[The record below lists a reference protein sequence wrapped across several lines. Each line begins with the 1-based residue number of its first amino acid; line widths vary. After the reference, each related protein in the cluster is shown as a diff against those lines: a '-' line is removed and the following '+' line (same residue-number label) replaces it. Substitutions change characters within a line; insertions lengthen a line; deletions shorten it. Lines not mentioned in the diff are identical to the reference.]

1 MLTDREKQ
9 IVDLAVHEAVDK
21 IKQDK
26 MLLLEWLEAIK
37 KEEEKA
43 CLVY

>member
-9 IVDLAVHEAVDK
+9 IIDVAVFAAMDK

-37 KEEEKA
+37 KEEEKE
-43 CLVY
+43 CQVY

>member
-37 KEEEKA
+37 KEKEKA
-43 CLVY
+43 CQVY